1 MKKFVFIINF
11 WLKFSYQLYILSYLK
26 ILDYYKFWLYIK
38 KFINIIYFLFL
49 FQNLQYKKFLNI
61 YLNAQNFFKL
71 NNIFELKKQKVLK
84 NYIQK
89 GYKFG
94 KLGVYD
100 YNLYNFEEYNVK
112 KNIHFLFLIRFK
124 RKNLFLTLLNNDGN
138 VLCKTN
144 IGSCGFKKKVKYTGY
159 AIKRTSK
166 IFLEK
171 IIKSLVYNVYNT
183 YYIDSLKKKKKKI
196 KEKLINYI
204 YNQNKLKYIKNK
216 KNYYIKNFNLKKR
229 VKIKNFNNILIININ
244 KKQGLIKIKKKKEIN
259 LKFLEFKKLNL
270 NIYRNYDKYLK
281 NFLKKK
287 LKITLRIK
295 SNLKFWGFRFVIY
308 GLAKQFYWFR
318 NLEIRLPSPHSTS
331 LRLKKKRRI

>member
-183 YYIDSLKKKKKKI
+183 YYIDSLKKKKKK
-196 KEKLINYI
+196 
-204 YNQNKLKYIKNK
+204 
-216 KNYYIKNFNLKKR
+216 
-229 VKIKNFNNILIININ
+229 
-244 KKQGLIKIKKKKEIN
+244 
-259 LKFLEFKKLNL
+259 
-270 NIYRNYDKYLK
+270 
-281 NFLKKK
+281 
-287 LKITLRIK
+287 
-295 SNLKFWGFRFVIY
+295 
-308 GLAKQFYWFR
+308 
-318 NLEIRLPSPHSTS
+318 
-331 LRLKKKRRI
+331 

>member
-1 MKKFVFIINF
+1 
-11 WLKFSYQLYILSYLK
+11 
-26 ILDYYKFWLYIK
+26 
-38 KFINIIYFLFL
+38 
-49 FQNLQYKKFLNI
+49 
-61 YLNAQNFFKL
+61 
-71 NNIFELKKQKVLK
+71 
-84 NYIQK
+84 
-89 GYKFG
+89 
-94 KLGVYD
+94 
-100 YNLYNFEEYNVK
+100 
-112 KNIHFLFLIRFK
+112 
-124 RKNLFLTLLNNDGN
+124 

-204 YNQNKLKYIKNK
+204 FNQNKLKFIKNK
-216 KNYYIKNFNLKKR
+216 KNYYIKNLNLKKR
-229 VKIKNFNNILIININ
+229 IKIKNFDNILIKNIN
-244 KKQGLIKIKKKKEIN
+244 KKQGLRKIKKKKEIN

-295 SNLKFWGFRFVIY
+295 SNLKF
-308 GLAKQFYWFR
+308 
-318 NLEIRLPSPHSTS
+318 
-331 LRLKKKRRI
+331 